1 MSDLHLFQFKLI
13 GFLLEWMIRPMILTQ
28 TNHFIEWLLVHTF
41 KIPFRKKLSQFC
53 NMDRRRIFQ
62 IFKLSFTLVNNFVFK
77 SFFLSSEVFYK
88 QSRENKLLL
97 QHFAEKSPLLLL
109 LLLSH
114 FSRVQ
119 LCVTP

>member
-88 QSRENKLLL
+88 KSRENKLLL
-97 QHFAEKSPLLLL
+97 QDFA
-109 LLLSH
+109 
-114 FSRVQ
+114 
-119 LCVTP
+119 